1 MTWQAAKTSNN
12 KAQKKFVNNNCLNNN
27 KFPAY
32 IVNAKYKTGPH
43 LLLARSQGKQQV
55 RFKSIIMLLQNC
67 KPTRSCKKNQQR
79 ERELENRD
87 EGTQRWSVCCLCFC
101 CAFFLLTTQILFI
114 YFWLLLLWPNKQQQF
129 LYVCF
134 ISCLVRQSDG
144 YWVLSLLIFWSR
156 VREKERE
163 REREREITE
172 GWCRVHLVPHFEEC
186 FFSKLPYL
194 LTTDV
199 WY

>member
-1 MTWQAAKTSNN
+1 MQKNTS
-12 KAQKKFVNNNCLNNN
+12 
-27 KFPAY
+27 
-32 IVNAKYKTGPH
+32 
-43 LLLARSQGKQQV
+43 
-55 RFKSIIMLLQNC
+55 
-67 KPTRSCKKNQQR
+67 R

-144 YWVLSLLIFWSR
+144 YWVLSLLIFWSW
-156 VREKERE
+156 VREKE

-186 FFSKLPYL
+186 FFSNYRTYWQPMFGIK
-194 LTTDV
+194 
-199 WY
+199 